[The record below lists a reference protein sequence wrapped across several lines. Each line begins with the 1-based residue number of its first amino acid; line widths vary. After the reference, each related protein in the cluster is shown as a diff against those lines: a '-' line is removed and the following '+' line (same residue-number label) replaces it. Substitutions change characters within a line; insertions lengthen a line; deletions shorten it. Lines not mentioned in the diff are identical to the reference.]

1 MLIEKK
7 ISWKKLLLIT
17 VTVSR
22 QTDGLVLPLSS
33 QKLGSQ
39 FNLQNLLPR
48 RPVINMGYQH
58 SKQEFIYLNYPLV
71 QFK

>member
-7 ISWKKLLLIT
+7 ISWKKLLLIS

-22 QTDGLVLPLSS
+22 QTDGLVLPLFS

-39 FNLQNLLPR
+39 FNLQTYCLAS
-48 RPVINMGYQH
+48 Q
-58 SKQEFIYLNYPLV
+58 
-71 QFK
+71 